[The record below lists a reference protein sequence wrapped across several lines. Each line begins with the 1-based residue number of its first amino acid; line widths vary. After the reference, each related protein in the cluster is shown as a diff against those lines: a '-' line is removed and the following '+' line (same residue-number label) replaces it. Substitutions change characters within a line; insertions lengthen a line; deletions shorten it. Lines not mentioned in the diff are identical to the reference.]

1 MKGDGRMS
9 LDLDKRQRAMLRDM
23 GIRVWQPLAPALPA
37 ARAADS
43 VPDRSEV
50 AINSVAA
57 NASPASDKGAFSVNK
72 TVVAAGAPTAVRPAT
87 QPVQANPA
95 PRQPAQ
101 PAQPVAS
108 AGKELAAWRVGK
120 AQTLYPD
127 AIPEAGARWLVLVEA
142 SAATL
147 QADSFHAFEGNAGKL
162 LDNMLRAARLHKAGV
177 ALVAPLTRLSASGSS
192 PEGLSAA
199 LRALIAEA
207 KPDVVLVMGRLPA
220 QAVLQTNE
228 PLGKLRGRN
237 HSLYGTPTIVTYDA
251 TYLLRSQADKAK
263 AWADLCLGLSL
274 VKSGTLH
281 AA

>member
-23 GIRVWQPLAPALPA
+23 GIRVWQPLTPALPA
-37 ARAADS
+37 ARATDS
-43 VPDRSEV
+43 VPAHAEI
-50 AINSVAA
+50 AINSVAEHVI
-57 NASPASDKGAFSVNK
+57 PASDKGDLSINK
-72 TVVAAGAPTAVRPAT
+72 TVATVRAPTAVRPAT

-95 PRQPAQ
+95 PLQ

-120 AQTLYPD
+120 AQTLYPE
-127 AIPEAGARWLVLVEA
+127 AIAEAGARWLVLVEA
-142 SAATL
+142 SAAAL

-192 PEGLSAA
+192 PEGLTAA
-199 LRALIAEA
+199 LRALMAEA

-237 HSLYGTPTIVTYDA
+237 HSLHGTPTIVTYDA
-251 TYLLRSQADKAK
+251 TYLLRSQPDKAK
-263 AWADLCLGLSL
+263 AWADLCLCLSL
-274 VKSGTLH
+274 VKSGAPH

>member
-1 MKGDGRMS
+1 MD

-23 GIRVWQPLAPALPA
+23 GIRVWQPLAPVLPA

-43 VPDRSEV
+43 VSDRSEI
-50 AINSVAA
+50 AINSVASH
-57 NASPASDKGAFSVNK
+57 ASPASDKGDLSINRTA
-72 TVVAAGAPTAVRPAT
+72 VAARAPTAVRPAT
-87 QPVQANPA
+87 QSVQANPA
-95 PRQPAQ
+95 PLQLVQ

-108 AGKELAAWRVGK
+108 AVKELAAWRVGK
-120 AQTLYPD
+120 AQTLYPE
-127 AIPEAGARWLVLVEA
+127 AIAEAGARWLVLVEA
-142 SAATL
+142 SAAAL
-147 QADSFHAFEGNAGKL
+147 QTESFHAFEGNAGKL

-177 ALVAPLTRLSASGSS
+177 ALVAPLIRLSASGSS

-199 LRALIAEA
+199 LRILITEA

-237 HSLYGTPTIVTYDA
+237 HSLHRTPTIVTYDA
-251 TYLLRSQADKAK
+251 TYLLRSQSDKAK

-274 VKSGTLH
+274 VKRRTPQ